1 MRGQDVE
8 GRMKGQD
15 EGTTLD
21 RDDRSRSWA
30 VVGGL
35 LIYFK
40 SVLNYMAP
48 GGVVAVASAKWHG
61 TARPRPQPQPEPQ
74 HGAYLGA
81 TFDFWAARRAT
92 TNKFR

>member
-8 GRMKGQD
+8 GRKATAGQD

-21 RDDRSRSWA
+21 RDDRSRR
-30 VVGGL
+30 VVAGRMWGGL

-81 TFDFWAARRAT
+81 TFDF
-92 TNKFR
+92 